1 MAGRSPSVTVPEA
14 TADPGHLGA
23 IHKSSPL
30 PYYAQLAAILR
41 DAITE
46 GLLTPG
52 SALPSEAQLGAS
64 YQLSRTA
71 VRQALGEL
79 AAEGLIRKEKGRG
92 TFVRGP
98 RRADLVVQELRGFY
112 DELTERGYAIDT
124 ELLAVTTDPST
135 ADEATLLEVPTG
147 SEVIR
152 IERLRY
158 ADGAPICLTMTT
170 LHAARFPGLA
180 SRDLRGGS
188 LYRLLQEDYG
198 VRLGRGHRMIE
209 AVAAD
214 RAHARHLGVRA
225 GAPLL
230 KMSSINHDGQDSPF
244 ELFVAHYRADRTTFQ
259 VTVTPSTTTGD

>member
-1 MAGRSPSVTVPEA
+1 MAGTAATGTPPE
-14 TADPGHLGA
+14 DPGQLGT

-30 PYYAQLAAILR
+30 PYYAQLAGLLR

-112 DELTERGYAIDT
+112 EELTERGYAVDT
-124 ELLAVTTDPST
+124 EVLSVTTDPST

-158 ADGAPICLTMTT
+158 ADGAPICLTTT
-170 LHAARFPGLA
+170 ILVAARFPGLVD
-180 SRDLRGGS
+180 RDLRGGS
-188 LYRLLQEDYG
+188 LYQLLRDEYAVAARG
-198 VRLGRGHRMIE
+198 GHRMIE

-214 RAHARHLGVRA
+214 RVQARHLGVRA

-230 KMSSINHDGQDSPF
+230 KLSSINLDQQEAPF
-244 ELFVAHYRADRTTFQ
+244 ELFIAHYRADRTTFQ
-259 VTVTPSTTTGD
+259 VTVTPATRTGST

>member
-1 MAGRSPSVTVPEA
+1 MAGETEA
-14 TADPGHLGA
+14 ENLGA
-23 IHKSSPL
+23 IHKGSPL
-30 PYYAQLAAILR
+30 PYYAQLAGILR

-46 GLLTPG
+46 GLLEPG

-124 ELLAVTTDPST
+124 ELLSITTDEST

-147 SEVIR
+147 SEVTR

-158 ADGAPICLTMTT
+158 ADGAPICVTMTI
-170 LHAARFPGLA
+170 LVAARFPGLA
-180 SRDLRGGS
+180 DHDIRSGS
-188 LYRLLQEDYG
+188 LYRILRDHYG
-198 VRLGRGHRMIE
+198 VMAGRGHRMIE

-214 RAHARHLGVRA
+214 RTHARHLGVRS
-225 GAPLL
+225 GSPLL
-230 KMSSINHDGQDSPF
+230 KLSSINHDQQDAPF
-244 ELFVAHYRADRTTFQ
+244 ELFIAHYRADRTTFQ
-259 VTVTPSTTTGD
+259 VTVSPATTLTGQEAP